1 MAALVVLACLGE
13 VAVEAVEDLQLEALN
28 MVMAA
33 MAEMPWSYLFTP
45 KTEAVTLPQS

>member
-1 MAALVVLACLGE
+1 LEVLVALACL
-13 VAVEAVEDLQLEALN
+13 VVVAAAAVEARPRVVSMA
-28 MVMAA
+28 MAA